1 MIRGLV
7 EISVRIKNGMKR
19 KLAASPNVIKTLGF
33 FHRPENG
40 EAATWV
46 KKISRWILKH
56 YPEVKIA
63 EKKPDC
69 LLVLGGD
76 GSFLEAARGY
86 QKQNP
91 IILGLNLGRVGFL
104 ASIREPKKF
113 LKGLNQFL
121 MGGFNVSERIML
133 EATVLRKGKIVWRSY
148 SLNDVVAHNLLGVS
162 EIEVSIEH
170 HPIQYIR
177 GTGVMVATATG
188 STAYNLSAHGP
199 IVMPSIKC
207 LIVNELLDH
216 NIPTPSI
223 VVDSAEKIRIKIIDF
238 RKHGLLALAKNKKP
252 VDVILSSDGENIFPL
267 AEGDIVTV
275 KSSPRLVRFA
285 ELEKN
290 YFLKSL
296 QEKFAFK

>member
-1 MIRGLV
+1 MKK
-7 EISVRIKNGMKR
+7 ISQNAIT
-19 KLAASPNVIKTLGF
+19 PIKTLGF
-33 FHRPENG
+33 FHRPENRDAVG
-40 EAATWV
+40 WIKKILNWV
-46 KKISRWILKH
+46 KKKH
-56 YPEVKIA
+56 PKIKIT
-63 EKKPDC
+63 EKKPEC
-69 LLVLGGD
+69 LVVLGGD
-76 GSFLEAARGY
+76 GSFLEAARRY

-104 ASIREPKKF
+104 ASVRKPSNF
-113 LKGLNQFL
+113 LKGLDQFL
-121 MGGFNVSERIML
+121 KRKYTITERIML
-133 EATVLRKGKIVWRSY
+133 EATVMRKGKIVWRAH
-148 SLNDVVAHNLLGVS
+148 SLNDIVAHNLLGVS
-162 EIEVSIEH
+162 EIEVLIEN

-177 GTGVMVATATG
+177 GTGIMIATATG

-223 VVDSAEKIRIKIIDF
+223 VVDSNERIRIKIIDF
-238 RKHGLLALAKNKKP
+238 RKHGLLSLTKNMKP
-252 VDVILSSDGENIFPL
+252 VDMIVSSDGENIFPL
-267 AEGDIVTV
+267 SEKDIITV
-275 KSSPRLVRFA
+275 KSSPLLVRFA

>member
-1 MIRGLV
+1 MAK
-7 EISVRIKNGMKR
+7 E
-19 KLAASPNVIKTLGF
+19 KLASSLKPIRTVGF
-33 FHRPENG
+33 FHRLENK
-40 EAATWV
+40 EAVAWI
-46 KKISRWILKH
+46 KKISRWIQKH
-56 YPEVKIA
+56 RPEIKIT

-69 LLVLGGD
+69 LVVLGGD
-76 GSFLEAARGY
+76 GSFLAAARKY
-86 QKQNP
+86 QSNP
-91 IILGLNLGRVGFL
+91 LGQGGPVILGLNLGRVGFL
-104 ASIREPKKF
+104 ASIRKPKEF
-113 LKGLNQFL
+113 LKGLDQFL
-121 MGGFNVSERIML
+121 KSNYNVTERMML
-133 EATVLRKGKIVWRSY
+133 EATVIRKRKIVWRAY

-223 VVDSAEKIRIKIIDF
+223 VVESTKKIRIKIIDF

-252 VDVILSSDGENIFPL
+252 VDMVLSSDGDSIFPL
-267 AEGDIVTV
+267 AEGDVVTV

-296 QEKFAFK
+296 QEKFSFG